1 MLFSIIISIRVVE
14 IEISLNSSKTNI
26 LALVI
31 GNIEAVASIV
41 IVVGFKTLRIYLN

>member
-1 MLFSIIISIRVVE
+1 MLFSIIISIKVVE
-14 IEISLNSSKTNI
+14 TEISLDFNKTDV

-31 GNIEAVASIV
+31 GNIKAVVSIA